1 MLITKKR
8 TALVLFTCI
17 TVPTAYIIPEIF
29 TQILADRH
37 TDEKIDKQIDKPV
50 TILRSTTADVEGC
63 RCTIRHDTR
72 CYFNVRSKADT
83 SQLNLP
89 HGNNN

>member
-8 TALVLFTCI
+8 TAIVLFTCI

-37 TDEKIDKQIDKPV
+37 TDEKIDKQIDK
-50 TILRSTTADVEGC
+50 A
-63 RCTIRHDTR
+63 RHNTPFHYR
-72 CYFNVRSKADT
+72 RR
-83 SQLNLP
+83 
-89 HGNNN
+89 